1 MVIVKRFVSVV
12 VLVYLLLAVLFLLVP
27 SVRLSISDMGS
38 GTNKTEDFFH
48 ALAWIGVLVL
58 GLQFVVENL
67 DSALLRRNVNSQD
80 DKINE
85 LKAKL
90 YDNQQQAPAPPVILA
105 APATRFPESNV
116 PPTPL
121 A

>member
-1 MVIVKRFVSVV
+1 MLSLKRFVSVV
-12 VLVYLLLAVLFLLVP
+12 VLVYLLLALLFLLVP
-27 SVRLSISDMGS
+27 AVRNSVADLGS

-48 ALAWIGVLVL
+48 ALAWVGVLVL
-58 GLQFVVENL
+58 GLQFIIENL
-67 DSALLRRNVNSQD
+67 DSALLRRNVSSQD

-85 LKAKL
+85 LKARL
-90 YDNQQQAPAPPVILA
+90 YDQQQRPTPPAAPVPAP
-105 APATRFPESNV
+105 TRYPESNV